1 MKTALNPDNKIMKDV
16 VHFIKAKAEKEKSS
30 ADKAAIG

>member
-1 MKTALNPDNKIMKDV
+1 LKTALNPDNKIMKDV
-16 VHFIKAKAEKEKSS
+16 AHFIKAKAGKEKSA